1 VDKPEKEKER
11 WRSDSCDVMLS
22 LIPRIRALY
31 SVPGGGRSGWWMES
45 RKWKRK
51 VEEEGERVAVVE
63 ANGGKGCPYSRD
75 STEKEK
81 KYQNRNGSNE
91 SEEIM

>member
-1 VDKPEKEKER
+1 
-11 WRSDSCDVMLS
+11 
-22 LIPRIRALY
+22 
-31 SVPGGGRSGWWMES
+31 MES